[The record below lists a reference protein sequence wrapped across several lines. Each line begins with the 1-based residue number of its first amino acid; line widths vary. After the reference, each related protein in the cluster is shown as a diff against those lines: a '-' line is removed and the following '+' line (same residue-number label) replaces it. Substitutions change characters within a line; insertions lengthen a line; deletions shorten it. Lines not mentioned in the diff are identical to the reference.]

1 VVSRSKPVRIELT
14 RNLPVALREGF
25 DYITDVRNWPEYWPH
40 FVEIPERDAVR
51 WREAGDR
58 AAVVVETRGRP
69 TELRM
74 TLEEF
79 APFDRV
85 VYRSSQEGLPDFH
98 HERLFREE
106 GGRLRYTLVIAYE
119 PRPGLRG
126 LFDRLILPR
135 YVRASFAET
144 MDNLER
150 AFSNQS
156 P

>member
-1 VVSRSKPVRIELT
+1 VRIELT
-14 RNLPVALREGF
+14 RNLPVALGEGF
-25 DYITDVRNWPEYWPH
+25 DYITDVRNWSQYWPN
-40 FVEIPERDAVR
+40 FIEIPGGDSVR

-58 AAVVVETRGRP
+58 AAVVVEVRGRP

-74 TLEEF
+74 TLEQF
-79 APFDRV
+79 VPYDRV

-98 HERLFREE
+98 HERHFRDD
-106 GGRLRYTLVIAYE
+106 GGRLGYTLVIEYE

-135 YVRASFAET
+135 YVRASLAET

-150 AFSNQS
+150 VFANGG
-156 P
+156 

>member
-1 VVSRSKPVRIELT
+1 VRIELT
-14 RNLPVALREGF
+14 RDLPVAPREGF

-40 FVEIPERDAVR
+40 FIEIPEGESMR
-51 WREAGDR
+51 WSGAGDR
-58 AAVVVETRGRP
+58 AAVVIEVRGRP

-79 APFDRV
+79 VPYDRV
-85 VYRSSQEGLPDFH
+85 VYSSSQEGLPDFH
-98 HERLFREE
+98 HERLFRED
-106 GGRLRYTLVIAYE
+106 GGRLRYTLGIAYR

-135 YVRASFAET
+135 YVRASLAET

-150 AFSNQS
+150 VFAKRDES
-156 P
+156 